1 VVLAGFGRLA
11 TGSQATGIRLYVGNY
26 GLQSLSVFAALEA
39 IRKIGYDGAEL
50 CAMQGWP
57 SEPQLLSRE
66 DRRRIRDSGFPIPTI
81 IDSWSLMTDDAGQRA
96 TREKIRVVAE
106 LAHDVGKGNPAMLQT
121 VLGGRPPDWPDARE
135 RMAGHLMEWARVA
148 EAAKVKL
155 AVKAHA
161 SQAVDTPDKL
171 LWLLDRVGNQ
181 ALTAIY
187 DYGHFQLR
195 DLSIEETMDALL
207 PRSAFLTVKD
217 SKIVDG
223 KPRFLLPGDG
233 TIDYTR
239 YFSKVQAMKWSGWV
253 LVEITR
259 QLQTEP
265 GYDGARAA
273 ERSYAHLAPVLKRL
287 GLR

>member
-1 VVLAGFGRLA
+1 
-11 TGSQATGIRLYVGNY
+11 
-26 GLQSLSVFAALEA
+26 
-39 IRKIGYDGAEL
+39 
-50 CAMQGWP
+50 
-57 SEPQLLSRE
+57 
-66 DRRRIRDSGFPIPTI
+66 
-81 IDSWSLMTDDAGQRA
+81 
-96 TREKIRVVAE
+96 
-106 LAHDVGKGNPAMLQT
+106 MLQT
-121 VLGGRPPDWPDARE
+121 VLGGRPADWPEARE
-135 RMAGHLMEWARVA
+135 RMARNLAEWGRVA
-148 EAAKVKL
+148 AAAKVKL

-171 LWLLDRVGNQ
+171 IWLLDRAGNP

-207 PRSAFLTVKD
+207 ARSAFLTVKD

-239 YFSKVQAMKWSGWV
+239 YFRKVQAMNWAGWV

-265 GYDGARAA
+265 GYDGIRAA